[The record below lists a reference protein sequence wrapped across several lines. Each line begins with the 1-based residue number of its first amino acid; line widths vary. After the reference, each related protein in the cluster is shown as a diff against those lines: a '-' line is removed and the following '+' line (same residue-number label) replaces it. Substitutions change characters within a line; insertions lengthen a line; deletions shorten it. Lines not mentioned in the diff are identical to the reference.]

1 MTEQTNHWQQA
12 WDDGDILLIT
22 IAIISLLITTLI
34 EAIQCS
40 TSNTSSVLIQ
50 EPTKF
55 GTPSSNTTPIESG
68 KVKTQRLSPSTKRPS
83 TTGVQKKA
91 VGFTSQDIPVSPT
104 ASSTRSK
111 RSKTSS
117 TTVTSTEPGISPT
130 SGSRRRSRTTTST
143 TPTTTLSPI
152 PQNVLTT
159 ADDKH
164 TDTADWSEHQPTEF
178 VSVLP
183 EPQEEVQEHTV
194 LRTKV
199 SRSKLKA

>member
-1 MTEQTNHWQQA
+1 MTKPKQHE
-12 WDDGDILLIT
+12 DDIIIYLIVILSILIET
-22 IAIISLLITTLI
+22 FIDAIKCLISLGSRVPTPAPTK
-34 EAIQCS
+34 CD
-40 TSNTSSVLIQ
+40 THSSV
-50 EPTKF
+50 
-55 GTPSSNTTPIESG
+55 TTPTESG

-83 TTGVQKKA
+83 TTGVQKKVDGGTKQA
-91 VGFTSQDIPVSPT
+91 TQSRPT

-159 ADDKH
+159 ADDTCSH
-164 TDTADWSEHQPTEF
+164 GTNWSENQPTEF

-183 EPQEEVQEHTV
+183 ESQEEVQEHTV

-199 SRSKLKA
+199 SRTKLKA

>member
-1 MTEQTNHWQQA
+1 MTKPKQRE
-12 WDDGDILLIT
+12 DDII
-22 IAIISLLITTLI
+22 IYVIVIISILI
-34 EAIQCS
+34 ETFIDAIKCLIS
-40 TSNTSSVLIQ
+40 VISGAPTPAPTKCATLSSV
-50 EPTKF
+50 
-55 GTPSSNTTPIESG
+55 TTPIESG

-83 TTGVQKKA
+83 TTGVQKKVDGGTKQA
-91 VGFTSQDIPVSPT
+91 TQSRPT
-104 ASSTRSK
+104 ASSTRGK

-117 TTVTSTEPGISPT
+117 TTVTSTEPGTSPT

-164 TDTADWSEHQPTEF
+164 TDTADWFEHQPTEL
-178 VSVLP
+178 VSLLP
-183 EPQEEVQEHTV
+183 ESQEEVQEHTV

>member
-1 MTEQTNHWQQA
+1 MTKPKQRE
-12 WDDGDILLIT
+12 DDIIIYLIVILSILIET
-22 IAIISLLITTLI
+22 FIDAIKCLISLGSRVPTP
-34 EAIQCS
+34 A
-40 TSNTSSVLIQ
+40 
-50 EPTKF
+50 PTKSV
-55 GTPSSNTTPIESG
+55 TPSSVTTPIESG

-104 ASSTRSK
+104 ASSTRNK

-117 TTVTSTEPGISPT
+117 TTVTSTEPGTSPT

-159 ADDKH
+159 ADDTCSH
-164 TDTADWSEHQPTEF
+164 STNRSEHQPTEL
-178 VSVLP
+178 VSLLP
-183 EPQEEVQEHTV
+183 ESQEEVQEHTV